1 MKKKNKLNYV
11 KVCFDLLGDNKKLV
25 IKSCIFAISAT
36 LIDLIISI
44 FSAYYGINK
53 ALVSKNIT
61 SIVVSAVVIG
71 ALGLIS
77 VILFHISYRM
87 SLRLVKKESKDLRER
102 VYKKAIY
109 LDANYF
115 STHSTGAMINTII
128 YDVATFCDGMAY
140 NLQTILKMTIKIA
153 ISFFIL
159 TIINPK
165 LSLILWLIAPIVA
178 IFAYFIFK
186 RMGKLYDIRR
196 GITRNRLSYINE
208 GIMGVKTVK
217 ALNLEA
223 HEEETFKKYNKQNFN
238 IHMRLSLLNEVFW
251 RTFDICTYV
260 ALAVLFLRSYH
271 FNISY
276 GELYLY
282 YQLFRNTLYG
292 VGHLA
297 GEFDYFTEVAV
308 SGNKVYNL
316 LYYEQLVKDKESII
330 DKKDALVGD
339 IKFKNI
345 TFKYPKGEEVL
356 KNFNLEISPN
366 KKVAIVGKTGS
377 GKSTIAS
384 LLYRFYEPTK
394 GQITIDGIDYTN
406 LSIEYIHSQIGFIL
420 QEPMLFDDTIYAN
433 LRYAKPEATDED
445 IEKACKLVGADEFIR
460 LQKEGYNTKIGES
473 GISLSNGQKQLLAFA
488 RVILKDP
495 PIIIL
500 DEATANIDSQTENL
514 IQQNIDK
521 AFKNKTCLF
530 IAHRLSTI
538 RNVDTILYLKNGKIL
553 EQGSHQE
560 LMKLNGKYAELYNNQ
575 FAIKNLEKYLEN

>member
-1 MKKKNKLNYV
+1 M
-11 KVCFDLLGDNKKLV
+11 
-25 IKSCIFAISAT
+25 
-36 LIDLIISI
+36 
-44 FSAYYGINK
+44 
-53 ALVSKNIT
+53 
-61 SIVVSAVVIG
+61 
-71 ALGLIS
+71 
-77 VILFHISYRM
+77 
-87 SLRLVKKESKDLRER
+87 
-102 VYKKAIY
+102 
-109 LDANYF
+109 
-115 STHSTGAMINTII
+115 
-128 YDVATFCDGMAY
+128 
-140 NLQTILKMTIKIA
+140 
-153 ISFFIL
+153 
-159 TIINPK
+159 
-165 LSLILWLIAPIVA
+165 
-178 IFAYFIFK
+178 
-186 RMGKLYDIRR
+186 
-196 GITRNRLSYINE
+196 
-208 GIMGVKTVK
+208 
-217 ALNLEA
+217 
-223 HEEETFKKYNKQNFN
+223 
-238 IHMRLSLLNEVFW
+238 
-251 RTFDICTYV
+251 
-260 ALAVLFLRSYH
+260 
-271 FNISY
+271 
-276 GELYLY
+276 
-282 YQLFRNTLYG
+282 
-292 VGHLA
+292 
-297 GEFDYFTEVAV
+297 
-308 SGNKVYNL
+308 
-316 LYYEQLVKDKESII
+316 
-330 DKKDALVGD
+330 VGD

-560 LMKLNGKYAELYNNQ
+560 LMKLNGRYAELYNNQ